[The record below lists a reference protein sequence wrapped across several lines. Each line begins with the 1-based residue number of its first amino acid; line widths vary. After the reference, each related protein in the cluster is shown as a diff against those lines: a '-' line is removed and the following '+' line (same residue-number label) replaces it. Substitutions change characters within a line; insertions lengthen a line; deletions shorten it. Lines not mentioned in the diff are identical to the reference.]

1 MASTEDRIRKLLA
14 ENLEVDGKPLPQPVD
29 FSNRPHGG
37 RRFVYGNRRLR
48 EGGRPR
54 NSTSISHPKFAARL
68 ATLNDLVKCLDGQM
82 A

>member
-29 FSNRPHGG
+29 FSTGLTEVGVSSMEIVAFGKVVAQEFDVDFTP
-37 RRFVYGNRRLR
+37 
-48 EGGRPR
+48 E
-54 NSTSISHPKFAARL
+54 ICARL